1 MKHTFYL
8 QFYALNVLNH
18 TMYYSFYF
26 QFGSIKNLILS
37 YLILLLEQ
45 EEGKNTFT
53 AITNYKWVYWHSE
66 ISKTDY

>member
-37 YLILLLEQ
+37 YLILLFEK
-45 EEGKNTFT
+45 ETYATDSPFGACHFFT
-53 AITNYKWVYWHSE
+53 AF
-66 ISKTDY
+66 